1 VISHQEQQQG
11 QEQQQANQHST
22 PPTNKTMSIVS
33 GSGAAKLTD
42 DVRTAVLA
50 ISRRFDF
57 ATTTDDHD
65 ADSTFVP
72 FCVIKL
78 VEGSQ
83 SSFTLDTVS
92 AITNHHQHDAPST
105 TTTATSTSAKSVP
118 ATWASL
124 VASLPSEQ
132 CRMAVAQVPWRAH
145 SDGVVRSRL
154 VFLLWAPDFG
164 PSTKDR
170 MLASMFSKG
179 VKHMVDQWGAGMSLP
194 VQAATVADLDLADI
208 EDKIRA
214 KATVK

>member
-1 VISHQEQQQG
+1 
-11 QEQQQANQHST
+11 
-22 PPTNKTMSIVS
+22 MSIVS

-42 DVRTAVLA
+42 DVRAAVLA

-57 ATTTDDHD
+57 AATATTTDDHD

-83 SSFTLDTVS
+83 SIFTLDTVS
-92 AITNHHQHDAPST
+92 AITNNNHDHDAPST
-105 TTTATSTSAKSVP
+105 TAATSTSPKSVP

-154 VFLLWAPDFG
+154 IFLLWAPDFG

>member
-1 VISHQEQQQG
+1 
-11 QEQQQANQHST
+11 
-22 PPTNKTMSIVS
+22 MSIVS

-57 ATTTDDHD
+57 AATATTADDHD
-65 ADSTFVP
+65 PDSTFVP

-83 SSFTLDTVS
+83 STFTLDTVS
-92 AITNHHQHDAPST
+92 AITNLHHHHDVPS
-105 TTTATSTSAKSVP
+105 TSTSAKSVP